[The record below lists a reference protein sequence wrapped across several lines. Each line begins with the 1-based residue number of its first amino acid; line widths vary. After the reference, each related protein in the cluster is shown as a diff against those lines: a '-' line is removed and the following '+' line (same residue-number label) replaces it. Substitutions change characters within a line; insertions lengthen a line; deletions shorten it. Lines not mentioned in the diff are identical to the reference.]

1 MEWPSTLAN
10 DDAVIA
16 AEEISSGLRRVVY
29 GRSRRAQFACE
40 TYAEAAARAVSY
52 AKHARASA
60 WYADGRR
67 FQLLGTCVRASLS
80 APTITS

>member
-1 MEWPSTLAN
+1 MEWPSTLAD

-16 AEEISSGLRRVVY
+16 AEETSSGLRFVVY

-52 AKHARASA
+52 AEHACVSA

-67 FQLLGTCVRASLS
+67 FQLLGTFIRASLS
-80 APTITS
+80 SPTITS